1 MRWSFWLCL
10 CQAKYICSLCSRK
23 LKRGLEAYIHI
34 HRDREIV
41 PLLQYFL
48 IFCVLLG
55 FHHIL
60 GQNVKEIHTKK
71 VGMGALFVTHLRYIC
86 PLIRL
91 LKDHSIYKYSVVC
104 PPSPTHLSN
113 THLDLQLVVIC
124 NMLYAQKCDRMIGG

>member
-1 MRWSFWLCL
+1 MVILAVSMPGKIYMLPLFKKIEERVGSIHSHTQRQRDSTASTVFPNFLC
-10 CQAKYICSLCSRK
+10 AF
-23 LKRGLEAYIHI
+23 GL
-34 HRDREIV
+34 
-41 PLLQYFL
+41 PP
-48 IFCVLLG
+48 
-55 FHHIL
+55 HIL

-104 PPSPTHLSN
+104 PPSLTHLSN
-113 THLDLQLVVIC
+113 TNLDLQLVVIC

>member
-1 MRWSFWLCL
+1 MVILAVSMPGKIYMLPLFKKIGERV
-10 CQAKYICSLCSRK
+10 
-23 LKRGLEAYIHI
+23 GEAYIHI

-60 GQNVKEIHTKK
+60 GQNVKEIHTNT
-71 VGMGALFVTHLRYIC
+71 VGMGALFVTHLRYMP